1 MFKNL
6 CILIFLFLFLSVI
19 LCENSLADNLNYIKL
34 TPEGSVLSFGSS
46 VEKGINFFP
55 FNPAS
60 IASSRGLQLLMT
72 HSLRHFPG
80 RIKNLDQLDADVYGF
95 SLPFE
100 AGKTNFGYLWMTPHE
115 TGFDWCTQNSSD
127 ENGKI
132 PRRTLK
138 GGLFEIGIA
147 HRNDISNVGFSL
159 AKGDFWLKD
168 DRTGK
173 TIYIHKFLMLQ
184 PGYMW
189 ESSADR
195 FKYGVTPSFAT
206 ETLKDDSGT
215 HTKKTLNLQFS
226 WGYRLDSRS
235 DAIISSD
242 VSISLNDGKLK
253 ISVKPITGV
262 GYRTFALSKKNL
274 LLEVGYHD
282 GAIHYDAGIKTG
294 SMILDYATLKNS
306 LGMITGQNVQLFKDV
321 HLASI
326 TFKF

>member
-1 MFKNL
+1 MLKGRGRVAF
-6 CILIFLFLFLSVI
+6 FFLFLSIVV
-19 LCENSLADNLNYIKL
+19 CKNSFADNLNYIKL

-46 VEKGINFFP
+46 VEKGLNFFP

-80 RIKNLDQLDADVYGF
+80 RIKNLDQLDSDIYGF

-100 AGKTNFGYLWMTPHE
+100 AGKTSFGFLWMTPHE

-138 GGLFEIGIA
+138 GGLFEIGLA
-147 HRNDISNVGFSL
+147 HRNDISSVGFSL
-159 AKGDFWLKD
+159 AKGDFWLRD
-168 DRTGK
+168 DKTGK
-173 TIYIHKFLMLQ
+173 TIYIHKFFMLQ

-189 ESSADR
+189 ESSTNR

-206 ETLKDDSGT
+206 EELKDDSGV
-215 HTKKTLNLQFS
+215 HTKKTVNLQFS
-226 WGYRLDSRS
+226 WGYKLDSRS

-242 VSISLNDGKLK
+242 VSLSLSDGKLK
-253 ISVKPITGV
+253 IGIKPVTGI
-262 GYRTFALSKKNL
+262 GYRTLALDKKNL

-282 GAIHYDAGIKTG
+282 GAVHYDIGVKTG
-294 SMILDYATLKNS
+294 SMIVDYATLKDS
-306 LGMITGQNVQLFKDV
+306 LGLITGQNVQFMKDV

-326 TFKF
+326 TLRF